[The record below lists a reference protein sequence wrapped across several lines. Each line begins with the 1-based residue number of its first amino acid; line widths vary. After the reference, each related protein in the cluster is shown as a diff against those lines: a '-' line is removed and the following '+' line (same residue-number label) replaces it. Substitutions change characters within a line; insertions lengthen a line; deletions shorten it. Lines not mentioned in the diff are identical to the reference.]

1 MTRRR
6 GGFALVR
13 AFLVLALLSG
23 APVAQAETG
32 PPAAGD
38 PCPVELDGAMTQLP
52 GGPEYLVCSAPVW
65 TPVPIPFPPNG
76 TWLSYGPAITLH
88 GQGFRNP
95 NLTSGPWT
103 ATPLDDDTRC
113 GATQV
118 TVIEPGVL
126 APPVVTEAD
135 PQSPSGQPLNL
146 EVLPKL
152 FTIEL
157 TGHCRWAAA
166 NAWLMP

>member
-1 MTRRR
+1 M
-6 GGFALVR
+6 
-13 AFLVLALLSG
+13 ALLAAAAVTGVPAHADPS
-23 APVAQAETG
+23 APATV
-32 PPAAGD
+32 PACTQD
-38 PCPVELDGAMTQLP
+38 LDGTMTLLP
-52 GGPEYLVCSAPVW
+52 DEQTYAICQPGPVGFSWSPA
-65 TPVPIPFPPNG
+65 PIPFEPHER
-76 TWLSYGPAITLH
+76 WWSYGPQITLH

-135 PQSPSGQPLNL
+135 PQSSSGQPLNL

-157 TGHCRWAAA
+157 TGHCLWTAA
-166 NAWLMP
+166 NGWLMP